1 MVANSDNTDQIFLRE
16 LSVLDYLFAISSQ
29 SLNSVSDSE
38 CIRLQFS
45 LAYSANLDQTIPSR
59 AF

>member
-16 LSVLDYLFAISSQ
+16 LSVLGYLFAISSQ
-29 SLNSVSDSE
+29 PFNSVSDSE

-45 LAYSANLDQTIPSR
+45 
-59 AF
+59 

>member
-16 LSVLDYLFAISSQ
+16 LSVLGYLFAILSQ
-29 SLNSVSDSE
+29 PLNSVSDSE

-45 LAYSANLDQTIPSR
+45 
-59 AF
+59 

>member
-16 LSVLDYLFAISSQ
+16 LSVLGYLFAISSHP
-29 SLNSVSDSE
+29 LNSVSDSE

-45 LAYSANLDQTIPSR
+45 
-59 AF
+59 